1 MGIGLKINGTNRL
14 EFPKNF
20 RWGKMSQ
27 INQELIFLMS
37 DHQLIPARRIEVEF
51 TERNSRFITNAAPA
65 FSVNQA
71 KAFIDSIKDKY
82 SDASHNVPVYLI
94 GHDGSQIAH
103 CSDDG
108 EPSGTAGR
116 PALSVLM
123 GSGLGDIALVITR
136 YFGGTKLGT
145 GGLVRAYSDSVR
157 LLLEAL
163 PRARKVSTT
172 TLMFVIPYSLFEQSQ
187 LMVRNHN
194 GVVLDETYGADVTLT
209 VRLANEHLDCFKKK
223 MVSLT
228 RGQIEFITLA
238 TSDNTILPL
247 R

>member
-1 MGIGLKINGTNRL
+1 MANHR
-14 EFPKNF
+14 
-20 RWGKMSQ
+20 
-27 INQELIFLMS
+27 
-37 DHQLIPARRIEVEF
+37 LIPARRIEIEF
-51 TERNSRFITNAAPA
+51 SEKNSRFITNAAPA
-65 FSVNQA
+65 FSVNDA
-71 KAFIDSIKDKY
+71 KAFIEGIKDKY
-82 SDASHNVPVYLI
+82 PDANHHVPVFLI
-94 GHDGSQIAH
+94 GHDGSQTAH

-157 LLLEAL
+157 LLLEEL
-163 PRARKVSTT
+163 PLARKVSTT
-172 TLMFVIPYSLFEQSQ
+172 TLMFVTPYSLFEPTQ
-187 LMVRNHN
+187 LLIRNHN
-194 GVVLDETYGADVTLT
+194 GMILDETYGADVTLT

-228 RGQIEFITLA
+228 RGQVEFITLS
-238 TSDNTILPL
+238 TSENTIMPL
-247 R
+247 G